1 MKEITSQQQ
10 RVLDCIQ
17 IYIKKTG
24 FPPTRADICRELGF
38 KSPNSAETHLRAL
51 EKKGFISI
59 ESGASRGISVI
70 NGESSDDS
78 NEYPIIGLVAAG
90 SPTLAQENIEKTI
103 SCPKSFFDSNFD
115 YFLKVKGLSMK
126 DAGIMEDDLIAVK
139 KTTDV
144 RNGDIVIA
152 RIDDEVT
159 VKYFNRK
166 NSKVVELEPANEDFE
181 NIEVF
186 SIDAGTEF
194 LWSLAAVIGCFSMLL
209 IPSFGL
215 YFASRAKE
223 RKNELKLKM
232 AEDSVDSGLQEE

>member
-17 IYIKKTG
+17 IYINKTG
-24 FPPTRADICRELGF
+24 FPPTRANICKELGF

-59 ESGASRGISVI
+59 ESGASRGISII
-70 NGESSDDS
+70 NNQEQISND
-78 NEYPIIGLVAAG
+78 NEYPVIGLVAAG
-90 SPTLAQENIEKTI
+90 SPTLAEENIERTI
-103 SCPKSFFDSNFD
+103 NCPNSFFESNFD

-152 RIDDEVT
+152 RLDDEVT
-159 VKYFNRK
+159 VKFFKRK
-166 NSKVVELEPANEDFE
+166 SSNIVELEPANKDYN
-181 NIEVF
+181 NIVVNLEHDELHIEGK
-186 SIDAGTEF
+186 SIG
-194 LWSLAAVIGCFSMLL
+194 LL
-209 IPSFGL
+209 
-215 YFASRAKE
+215 
-223 RKNELKLKM
+223 RKN
-232 AEDSVDSGLQEE
+232 

>member
-17 IYIKKTG
+17 IYINKTG
-24 FPPTRADICRELGF
+24 FPPTRANICKELGF

-59 ESGASRGISVI
+59 ESGASRGISII
-70 NGESSDDS
+70 NSQVHSSNN
-78 NEYPIIGLVAAG
+78 NEYPVIGLVAAG
-90 SPTLAQENIEKTI
+90 SPTLAQENVERTI
-103 SCPKSFFDSNFD
+103 NCNNSFFESDFD

-144 RNGDIVIA
+144 KNGDIVVA

-159 VKYFNRK
+159 VKFFKRK
-166 NSKVVELEPANEDFE
+166 SPKIIELEPANEE
-181 NIEVF
+181 YKNIIINLEHDELHIEGK
-186 SIDAGTEF
+186 SIG
-194 LWSLAAVIGCFSMLL
+194 LL
-209 IPSFGL
+209 
-215 YFASRAKE
+215 
-223 RKNELKLKM
+223 RKN
-232 AEDSVDSGLQEE
+232 